1 MKLGQFI
8 IKRLIITIPVLFGV
22 TVLTFLMMH
31 AIPGDPVDYMLQQAP
46 ASEAVREELRA
57 QYNLD
62 EPVWMQYLL
71 WLQDLIYLDFGESI
85 ITGRD
90 VEGSV
95 IARMPYTILLGSAAW
110 LIAMVT
116 AIPIGIYAAINKGK
130 TADEVSRV
138 AALFGVA
145 MPNFW
150 LGLLLL
156 FFFSVNLGWFT
167 VLPPTDVSLLSRE
180 MLYYLIL
187 PAVTLGTASTALLMR
202 LMRSSMVEE
211 LNKEYV
217 RTARAKGL
225 PERTVILKHVLR
237 NSLISV
243 VTVAALMVASIV
255 DGSVVVEVVFA
266 WPGMGELIIE
276 SIQQRDF
283 PVIQFAV
290 VLIGISI
297 VIANLLADIVYA
309 WLDPRI
315 RY

>member
-1 MKLGQFI
+1 MSLARYIF
-8 IKRLIITIPVLFGV
+8 KRVLAMIPVLFGV
-22 TVLTFLMMH
+22 TLITFLMMH
-31 AIPGDPVDYMLQQAP
+31 AIPGDPVDFMLQFAP
-46 ASEAVREELRA
+46 ADAGIREELRA

-62 EPVWMQYLL
+62 EPVWKQYLL
-71 WLQDLIYLDFGESI
+71 WLNDLARFDFGTSL

-90 VEGSV
+90 VGAS
-95 IARMPYTILLGSAAW
+95 IAARMPYTILLGTAAW
-110 LIAMVT
+110 IIAMGI
-116 AIPIGIYAAINKGK
+116 AIPAGIYAAINKGQ

-138 AALFGVA
+138 GALFGIA

-150 LGLLLL
+150 FGLMLL
-156 FFFSVNLGWFT
+156 FFFSVQLGWFT
-167 VLPPTDVSLLSRE
+167 VLPPLDAPLFSFE
-180 MLYYLIL
+180 MLWFLIL

-211 LNKEYV
+211 LNKDYV

-225 PERTVILKHVLR
+225 EERTVILKHVLR

-266 WPGMGELIIE
+266 WPGMGQLIIDA
-276 SIQQRDF
+276 INQRDF
-283 PVIQFAV
+283 PVLQLAV
-290 VLIGISI
+290 VIIGVSI
-297 VIANLLADIVYA
+297 VLANLVADLVYA
-309 WLDPRI
+309 ALDPRI